1 MRALSFVVLVVA
13 ACTPTRQ
20 WPDASQNVNT
30 LKLTENGVEA
40 SREVAQ
46 VAVVEKNRLVF
57 PASAAEE
64 IRAKWPAGK
73 SVVGAPSTLAGT
85 TNPLGFI
92 RKVKEVRVEGDQVIV
107 ETEPT
112 TIDQM
117 FDGELRLTVDAAE
130 MTAPEVPEGVDLAA
144 YLPKFPPGPA
154 TPYPDDLDAVGVT
167 TQPLDADRIPLEPI
181 GVKRQ
186 PLDLTTDRIDVPTVP
201 VPVIV
206 QVDRPI
212 VFTRANG
219 NVATARMRYRGRIS
233 LTPNLSVTP
242 RLRLEVD
249 TKNCP
254 LCSLESFEFSLG
266 GSISAGLRLDTEV
279 SAEPAP
285 EDVRGYTPDDLTA
298 LDDAVGQQPVRVGL
312 PEVLIGKEK
321 VKKVGSIYG
330 VPVLLT
336 TGVYGDCQFT
346 LRGRYR
352 GDASLN
358 LNNPNFVVGVRYQDS
373 GPKKDR
379 WAPIKPAPFDV
390 AASGRVISANG
401 TFETE
406 CGLTL
411 KATLS
416 LADLAGPYAGIRN
429 GVVGTTEF
437 KDVACPANSP
447 LGVRK
452 TGTVTPSVKA
462 FTSIEVGGEVSLLK
476 LVSFGVGPF
485 TLGKQLYREGP
496 SERVPDDVAA
506 PILRLTGLPAG
517 TPLFARGWAPLWTGP
532 TSTFERA
539 GQCPS
544 TCANGRRD
552 SNETDV
558 DCGGTCGGTCAKT
571 AVCLS
576 NADCRSRTCSG
587 GTCRGGPSDDDVRNQ
602 GETDVDCGG
611 PTNPLRCGL
620 GRLCQANSD
629 CDPGFCGKAVNGER
643 RCTENLCLDGAL
655 SGSESDVDCGS
666 AAGCSSRCAVG
677 RRCLTSG
684 DCESGAC
691 SVAGLCVTDT
701 CVDGLR
707 SGTEGDID
715 CGGPCARKCVLG
727 DSCRPTAETDCASG
741 ICAAS
746 TSRCVADRCE
756 DGRTNGSETDT
767 DCGGSTCAR
776 RCPIAARCL
785 ASTDCQPGNVC
796 NARTGVCSPPGCDDG
811 LRNGQESSIDCGG
824 PTCLKCAVSK
834 ACSTNAD
841 CVTNTCTNGR
851 CVGGP
856 CENGVKDATEADVDC
871 GGSCGRPCAT
881 GRTCTAPSDCASNLC
896 VSGVCST
903 DACRDLVRNGAE
915 TGVDCGGTTCT
926 ARCAVGVA
934 CTVNGDCA
942 SNLCNQRTN
951 RCAANTCGDG
961 ALTAGSE
968 SDVDCGGACAAAN
981 PANACAVNQRCA
993 VGTDCASG
1001 VCNATTLR
1009 CVPNGCFNGVRDG
1022 TETDLDCGGACEP
1035 RCAGNR
1041 LCTVNADCQSGVC
1054 AANGRCAPDQCSN
1067 GRLDGN
1073 ETDLDCGGTCS
1084 SKCAVSRGCLV
1095 NADCV
1100 NPQGLVG
1107 VPGFCSVASRTCVT
1121 SSCNT
1126 GARDGTET
1134 GVDCGGGTCGTCPVG
1149 QGCASNTDCASN
1161 ICNLTT
1167 RLCVSS
1173 RCEDGVRN
1181 ATETDI
1187 DCGGLFSGCLG
1198 PNGGGRTCAV
1208 GQACTRPWDCSS
1220 GYCGSA
1226 NVCVPPIRRSC
1237 EEHFVNG
1244 SRTSGMYLID
1254 PDGPTLP
1261 NPTLAGTTGGV
1272 TAPFM
1277 TYCLMVTTPNA
1288 LGLGLGG
1295 WTPIFYTNSERNL
1308 QVPVEGLFQNRRDG
1322 SQTDYRQCN
1331 ATGFTCPAG
1340 DACVEFSTGLDCTAS
1355 SSFCRCVGP
1364 NLWVRPPALEA
1375 DPLTLSVSTPTPA
1388 LQESISLATST
1399 PASARTFSGNG
1410 PLNSPWSFRWTG
1422 YRNGTVVFDA
1432 LIPDQLPST
1441 TTNWPGTISQGSA
1454 GAPFWNGS
1462 QVFFGRSDFDWCSA
1476 ANSYVASSLA
1486 ETPAG
1491 LPSPFN
1497 DQDSVGRAEGA
1508 CRRFGRNVANQFGIA
1523 PTSALSTRGL
1533 RVVNV
1538 TRILPAGVDGFTGN
1552 AAAPYVGIWIAN
1564 YGTNNTT
1571 YGFPNDQ
1578 IMTTQ
1583 NSIGFCNGMSS
1594 TNLATQQTPCAP
1606 FRHPRT
1612 DRNGNTVAFSWGTGE
1627 LSGATNRGSEFG
1639 SGVPGLVFVLW
1650 AR

>member
-1 MRALSFVVLVVA
+1 MRALPFVVLVIA
-13 ACTPTRQ
+13 GCSPTRQ
-20 WPDASQNVNT
+20 WPDASSNVNT

-40 SREVAQ
+40 SQEVAQ
-46 VAVVEKNRLVF
+46 VAVVEKDRLVF

-73 SVVGAPSTLAGT
+73 SVVGAPSTVAGT

-112 TIDQM
+112 TIDQI
-117 FDGELRLTVDAAE
+117 FDGELRLTVDATE
-130 MTAPEVPEGVDLAA
+130 MTAPAVPEGVDLAP
-144 YLPKFPPGPA
+144 YLPKFPTGAA

-219 NVATARMRYRGRIS
+219 NLATARMRYRGRIT

-266 GSISAGLRLDTEV
+266 GSITAGLRLDTEV
-279 SAEPAP
+279 SVEPAP
-285 EDVRGYTPDDLTA
+285 EDVRGYTPEDLTA
-298 LDDAVGQQPVRVGL
+298 LDDAVGLQPVRVGL

-379 WAPIKPAPFDV
+379 WAPIKPAPFNV

-411 KATLS
+411 KAVLS

-506 PILRLTGLPAG
+506 PILRATGLPAG
-517 TPLFARGWAPLWTGP
+517 TPIFTRGWTPLWTGP

-544 TCANGRRD
+544 TCANGRKD

-558 DCGGTCGGTCAKT
+558 DCGGTCGGTCAKS

-576 NADCRSRTCSG
+576 NADCRSRTCSA
-587 GTCRGGPSDDDVRNQ
+587 GTCRGGPSDDGVRNQ
-602 GETDVDCGG
+602 GETDIDCGG

-620 GRLCQANSD
+620 GSLCQANSD
-629 CDPGFCGKAVNGER
+629 CDPGFCSKAVNGER

-707 SGTEGDID
+707 TGTEGDID
-715 CGGPCARKCVLG
+715 CGGPCARKCMLG
-727 DSCRPTAETDCASG
+727 DSCRPAAETDCASG
-741 ICAAS
+741 ICSAS
-746 TSRCVADRCE
+746 TSRCVADRCD

-767 DCGGSTCAR
+767 DCGGSTCTR
-776 RCPIAARCL
+776 RCPVAARCL
-785 ASTDCQPGNVC
+785 AATDCQPGNVC

-834 ACSTNAD
+834 ACNTNAD

-915 TGVDCGGTTCT
+915 TGVDCGGATCT

-951 RCAANTCGDG
+951 RCAANTCSDG

-968 SDVDCGGACAAAN
+968 SDVDCGGACATAT
-981 PANACAVNQRCA
+981 PASACAVNQRCA
-993 VGTDCASG
+993 VNTDCTSG

-1022 TETDLDCGGACEP
+1022 TETDLDCGGTCEP

-1073 ETDLDCGGTCS
+1073 ETGVDCGGTCAT
-1084 SKCAVSRGCLV
+1084 KCPVSAGCLA
-1095 NADCV
+1095 NTDCA
-1100 NPQGLVG
+1100 NPQGMVG
-1107 VPGFCSVASRTCVT
+1107 LPGFCSLTTRTCVAT
-1121 SSCNT
+1121 SCNT
-1126 GARDGTET
+1126 GVRDGNET
-1134 GVDCGGGTCGTCPVG
+1134 GVDCGGSCGACGVG
-1149 QGCASNTDCASN
+1149 QGCNASGDCTSGF
-1161 ICNLTT
+1161 CNLTT
-1167 RLCVSS
+1167 RVCVATQ
-1173 RCEDGVRN
+1173 CQDGVRN
-1181 ATETDI
+1181 GNETDI
-1187 DCGGLFSGCLG
+1187 DCGGGTCLG
-1198 PNGGGRTCAV
+1198 CAAGRGCV
-1208 GQACTRPWDCSS
+1208 RPWDCSTN
-1220 GYCGSA
+1220 YCGASGL
-1226 NVCVPPIRRSC
+1226 CIPPYPRSC
-1237 EEHFVNG
+1237 DEIFNRGGVANQTDGLFV
-1244 SRTSGMYLID
+1244 ID
-1254 PDGPTLP
+1254 PDGPPARSGITSVDQGDNKPLL
-1261 NPTLAGTTGGV
+1261 T
-1272 TAPFM
+1272 F
-1277 TYCLMVTTPNA
+1277 CRMVTT
-1288 LGLGLGG
+1288 GSFGERGG
-1295 WTPIFYTNSERNL
+1295 WTPIYYVNS
-1308 QVPVEGLFQNRRDG
+1308 QG
-1322 SQTDYRQCN
+1322 SMV
-1331 ATGFTCPAG
+1331 GP
-1340 DACVEFSTGLDCTAS
+1340 TGLLDRTTRNGSSVNESCSPSTACTTPGDVCLNES
-1355 SSFCRCVGP
+1355 GNPCTGSPLLCRCVGP
-1364 NLWVRPPALEA
+1364 ALWTNGPSIPTNPAF
-1375 DPLTLSVSTPTPA
+1375 LSTDTGSNV
-1388 LQESISLATST
+1388 LQQQTISY
-1399 PASARTFSGNG
+1399 ASATIANPTRGFRFISPTFGGAGS
-1410 PLNSPWSFRWTG
+1410 SYVERYRWSA
-1422 YRNGTVVFDA
+1422 YRNGSLVFEAVLPQPINSWNDNGG
-1432 LIPDQLPST
+1432 LI
-1441 TTNWPGTISQGSA
+1441 
-1454 GAPFWNGS
+1454 FE
-1462 QVFFGRSDFDWCSA
+1462 RFDYNWCSA
-1476 ANSYVASSLA
+1476 GPGYTQFAGI
-1486 ETPAG
+1486 ETFPRSA
-1491 LPSPFN
+1491 PFN
-1497 DQDSVGRAEGA
+1497 DLDLTGLRTVEGS
-1508 CRRFGRNVANQFGIA
+1508 CRRFGRNTMRQFG
-1523 PTSALSTRGL
+1523 LSTSDSLASRGL
-1533 RVVNV
+1533 QMVTVVRV
-1538 TRILPAGVDGFTGN
+1538 LPGQVDGLSPIGTSH
-1552 AAAPYVGIWIAN
+1552 VGMWIAN
-1564 YGTNNTT
+1564 YGTTNST
-1571 YGFPNDQ
+1571 YRFPAQQ

-1583 NSIGFCNGMSS
+1583 LSIGFCNGMSS
-1594 TNLATQQTPCAP
+1594 STAATRETPCNP
-1606 FRHPRT
+1606 WRHPSR
-1612 DRNGNTVAFSWGTGE
+1612 DGNNNPVSFSWGAGE
-1627 LSGATNRGSEFG
+1627 LTGDVTRGSEFG
-1639 SGVPGLVFVLW
+1639 VGVPGLVFVLW
-1650 AR
+1650 AQ